1 MNDNSENRRHRRH
14 ILVAEDEAHI
24 ASYLSERFDAH
35 GFLTTVV
42 TDGQTARRA
51 AMSGRYDLMV
61 LDIGLPGEN
70 GFTVISRL
78 RAASSAIPVIIVTAR
93 DTIADTVTGLEGG
106 ADDYMTKPFSFE
118 ELLARVRLRLRL
130 RETDSSVLRR
140 AGIALETRTRQAYV
154 DGRILQLSAREAAL
168 LEHLMRNAG
177 SVVGRED
184 LLCDVWGYE
193 AAEGSNI
200 VDVYVRYLRRKLG
213 ASRITTV
220 RRQGYRLETQGGYGA

>member
-1 MNDNSENRRHRRH
+1 MNQNRQNRRHLL
-14 ILVAEDEAHI
+14 IAEDEAHI

-42 TDGQTARRA
+42 TDGRMARRA

-78 RAASSAIPVIIVTAR
+78 RTASSAIPVIILTAR
-93 DTIADTVTGLEGG
+93 DTVADTVTGLEGG

-130 RETDSSVLRR
+130 RESDSSVLRR
-140 AGIALETRTRQAYV
+140 AGIDLETRTHQAYV
-154 DGRILQLSAREAAL
+154 DGRITQLSAREAAL

-177 SVVGRED
+177 SVLSRED

-193 AAEGSNI
+193 ASEGSNI

-220 RRQGYRLETQGGYGA
+220 RGRGYRLEGDELA

>member
-1 MNDNSENRRHRRH
+1 MNQNRQNRRHLL
-14 ILVAEDEAHI
+14 IAEDEAHI

-42 TDGQTARRA
+42 TDGRTARRA
-51 AMSGRYDLMV
+51 AMSGRHDLMV

-78 RAASSAIPVIIVTAR
+78 RAASSAIPVIILTAR
-93 DTIADTVTGLEGG
+93 GTVADTVTGLEGG

-130 RETDSSVLRR
+130 RESDSSVLRR
-140 AGIALETRTRQAYV
+140 AGIALETRTHQAYV
-154 DGRILQLSAREAAL
+154 DGRIIQLSAREAAL

-177 SVVGRED
+177 SVLSRED

-193 AAEGSNI
+193 ASEGSNI

-220 RRQGYRLETQGGYGA
+220 RGRGYRLEGDELART

>member
-1 MNDNSENRRHRRH
+1 MSQSRQPRRHLL
-14 ILVAEDEAHI
+14 IAEDEAHI
-24 ASYLSERFDAH
+24 ASYLSERFTAQ

-42 TDGQTARRA
+42 TDGQAARRA

-78 RAASSAIPVIIVTAR
+78 RAASSAIPVIILTAR
-93 DTIADTVTGLEGG
+93 DTVADTVTGLEGG

-140 AGIALETRTRQAYV
+140 AGIALETRTRQACV
-154 DGRILQLSAREAAL
+154 DGRIIQLSAREAAL

-177 SVVGRED
+177 SVLSRED
-184 LLCDVWGYE
+184 LLSDVWGYE
-193 AAEGSNI
+193 ASEGSNI

-213 ASRITTV
+213 ASRIATV
-220 RRQGYRLETQGGYGA
+220 RGQGYRLEAPSMH

>member
-1 MNDNSENRRHRRH
+1 MSQSRQPRHH
-14 ILVAEDEAHI
+14 LLIAEDETHI
-24 ASYLSERFDAH
+24 ASYLSERFTAH
-35 GFLTTVV
+35 GFRTTVV
-42 TDGQTARRA
+42 TDGETARRA

-70 GFTVISRL
+70 GFTVVTRL
-78 RAASSAIPVIIVTAR
+78 RAASSALPVIILTAR
-93 DTIADTVTGLEGG
+93 DTVADTVHGLEGG

-168 LEHLMRNAG
+168 LEHLMRNTG
-177 SVVGRED
+177 SVLSREE
-184 LLCDVWGYE
+184 LLSDVWGYE
-193 AAEGSNI
+193 ASEGSNI

-220 RRQGYRLETQGGYGA
+220 RGQGYRLEGDELA